1 MTKRMLIM
9 LGTVGLFFGGILVF
23 QLLVKPAMMRKF
35 IPVGVI
41 PPQTVSTAKAGFSEW
56 PNGVGL
62 ARDWRRETRSTQL
75 REIREI

>member
-9 LGTVGLFFGGILVF
+9 LGAVGLVFGGILVF

-56 PNGVGL
+56 QGEFQAVGKIGR
-62 ARDWRRETRSTQL
+62 ASCRERV
-75 REIREI
+75 